1 MLRVWSDLCDYL
13 TVPFSREN
21 CASRLDRLVR
31 LFDCSV
37 LKGELCLV
45 FGSICAII

>member
-21 CASRLDRLVR
+21 CASCLERFVR
-31 LFDCSV
+31 LFDCFV
-37 LKGELCLV
+37 LKGEHCFV
-45 FGSICAII
+45 FALDFV